1 MAIRMGAFSGETPRV
16 TARLLADNAAQVAQ
30 NVRLND
36 GTLAPFRCGSQVH
49 LYDQEVQT
57 VYRQPDGPWLGWP
70 MPVSVVQ
77 APITSRRI
85 YYTGDGPP
93 KMFVDSTFTFNLA
106 LPRPPAKLNLLLS
119 GGAPDPE
126 FQRTIAYSYTYVTLL
141 EEESEPAPLSD
152 EIVWSPGRTIEV
164 SGFTAPPSDRVISIV
179 RIYRTETA
187 ANGLTQL
194 YLVNE
199 RSAFDP
205 GIFYDTVTGFPIQEA
220 LPSTDYNPPPD
231 GLRGLVALPNGMMAA
246 FEGKKV
252 YFSEPYIPHAWPE
265 KYILTVD
272 YPVVALGVFGQ
283 SLAILTQGHPY
294 VASGAAPESMTMERL
309 RVNLPCVSMRGVVDL
324 GYAVAYPSTHGLVT
338 VSNGGAQ
345 LVTSGLFTPQ
355 QWEALNPAGMIAGNH
370 HGRYVATYSVAGG
383 GSGMLILD
391 LSGEAPFLLRG
402 SDTGSAMFSEIGTG
416 KLFIAKDRRLYE
428 WDSEAA
434 PRSEYLWRSKLHFLP
449 SPVCFG
455 TILAEGVDLMT
466 PAERQANRTTRWPSK
481 EAMAAETVKVGVP
494 PSWLEPAAAGILNP
508 ATPPAPGFCMV
519 VYADGRPVAKVTEMN
534 RPVRL
539 PAGFMAFAWEVEVR
553 GTEQVMTVSLAS
565 SPTELAGG

>member
-1 MAIRMGAFSGETPRV
+1 MAIRMGAFSGEVPRV

-36 GTLAPFRCGSQVH
+36 GALAPFRCGSQVH
-49 LYDQEVQT
+49 LYDRDVLT
-57 VYRQPDGPWLGWP
+57 VFRQKDGPWLGWT
-70 MPVSVVQ
+70 MPVNVAL
-77 APITSRRI
+77 APITDRRI

-93 KMFVDSTFTFNLA
+93 KMFVDSTYTFNLA
-106 LPRPPAKLNLLLS
+106 LPRPPTKLTVS
-119 GGAPDPE
+119 RTGGDPDPE
-126 FQRTIAYSYTYVTLL
+126 FQRTLTYSYTWVTSLD
-141 EEESEPAPLSD
+141 EESEPAPLSD
-152 EIVWSPGRTIEV
+152 EVLWSPGRTIEV
-164 SGFTAPPSDRVISIV
+164 FGFTPPVNDRAISMV
-179 RIYRTETA
+179 RVYRSETSA
-187 ANGLTQL
+187 TGVTQL

-205 GIFYDTVTGFPIQEA
+205 GVFLDTVTDYPIQEPI
-220 LPSTDYNPPPD
+220 PSTDYNPPPD

-246 FEGKKV
+246 FEGKKI

-265 KYILTVD
+265 KYVLTAD

-294 VASGAAPESMTMERL
+294 VASGSSPESMTMERL
-309 RVNLPCVSMRGVVDL
+309 RVNLPCLSMRGVVDL
-324 GYAVAYPSTHGLVT
+324 GYAVAYPSPDGLVT
-338 VSNGGAQ
+338 VSNSGAQ
-345 LVTSGLFTPQ
+345 IVTASLFTPQ
-355 QWEALNPAGMIAGNH
+355 QWRALRPEFMVAGNH
-370 HGRYVATYSVAGG
+370 HGRYVATYSVVGAGD
-383 GSGMLILD
+383 GMIILD
-391 LSGEAPFLLRG
+391 LTGEAPFLLRG
-402 SDTGSAMFSEIGTG
+402 SDTASAMFSEIGTG